1 MTNPALQN
9 LYNMVQLDKYE
20 NKETVCRKNKTAE
33 RMGEEV
39 KAMDEK
45 KQGLQENGTRQDEEQ
60 MPTRWYCDTDCRA
73 SNRACRG
80 ESGKDPTA
88 KNLCPYF
95 EDMLF

>member
-1 MTNPALQN
+1 MS
-9 LYNMVQLDKYE
+9 E
-20 NKETVCRKNKTAE
+20 
-33 RMGEEV
+33 
-39 KAMDEK
+39 
-45 KQGLQENGTRQDEEQ
+45 QENRQTTGQLQDEMQEEQ
-60 MPTRWYCDTDCRA
+60 KMPTRWYCDTDCRA

>member
-1 MTNPALQN
+1 
-9 LYNMVQLDKYE
+9 
-20 NKETVCRKNKTAE
+20 
-33 RMGEEV
+33 MGE
-39 KAMDEK
+39 KGKDL
-45 KQGLQENGTRQDEEQ
+45 QGNHQIVENMQEGQ

-88 KNLCPYF
+88 KNLCPYY

>member
-1 MTNPALQN
+1 MS
-9 LYNMVQLDKYE
+9 
-20 NKETVCRKNKTAE
+20 
-33 RMGEEV
+33 EE
-39 KAMDEK
+39 EK
-45 KQGLQENGTRQDEEQ
+45 DLQEEEAF

-88 KNLCPYF
+88 KNLCPYY

>member
-1 MTNPALQN
+1 
-9 LYNMVQLDKYE
+9 
-20 NKETVCRKNKTAE
+20 
-33 RMGEEV
+33 MG
-39 KAMDEK
+39 
-45 KQGLQENGTRQDEEQ
+45 GQENRQTTGQLQDEMQEEQ
-60 MPTRWYCDTDCRA
+60 KMPTLWYCDTDCRA

>member
-1 MTNPALQN
+1 MSEENRDLERTDEAQEKPA
-9 LYNMVQLDKYE
+9 
-20 NKETVCRKNKTAE
+20 
-33 RMGEEV
+33 
-39 KAMDEK
+39 
-45 KQGLQENGTRQDEEQ
+45 QDF
-60 MPTRWYCDTDCRA
+60 PTRWYCDTDCRA

>member
-1 MTNPALQN
+1 MD
-9 LYNMVQLDKYE
+9 MVQGSDRGDGMSE
-20 NKETVCRKNKTAE
+20 EEKNLRE
-33 RMGEEV
+33 
-39 KAMDEK
+39 MDTES
-45 KQGLQENGTRQDEEQ
+45 Q

-88 KNLCPYF
+88 KNLCPYY